1 MAPEGQLPYVPRLGS
16 PGGSL
21 RLLAGGVLVCGAGR
35 IQVGCWPDAL
45 PVAWASSQH
54 SGHSPGAGWGAFQT
68 EGQAETAPFMR
79 LLPRS
84 HAASPP
90 LCLCDSGEQSQ
101 PSQVPG
107 EGGDLASWQEQQD
120 DDFWKLQTPQL
131 PFHRSQHAGTGPQ
144 PSFWGLRAR
153 GSCLSGLRPF
163 HWAPPCWPTAP
174 GLPLGSSHRALP
186 PRSGLSPLLVRASW
200 LVTAF
205 RLLTGWPW
213 TVVGTAPLGRAP
225 L

>member
-1 MAPEGQLPYVPRLGS
+1 MLVGS
-16 PGGSL
+16 KW
-21 RLLAGGVLVCGAGR
+21 AAGR
-35 IQVGCWPDAL
+35 MPSLWPGL
-45 PVAWASSQH
+45 PRSTVD
-54 SGHSPGAGWGAFQT
+54 SPGAGWGAFQT

-153 GSCLSGLRPF
+153 GSCLSGLRLF

>member
-1 MAPEGQLPYVPRLGS
+1 MLVGS
-16 PGGSL
+16 KW
-21 RLLAGGVLVCGAGR
+21 AAGR
-35 IQVGCWPDAL
+35 MPSLWPGL
-45 PVAWASSQH
+45 PRSTVD
-54 SGHSPGAGWGAFQT
+54 SPGAGWGAFQT

-131 PFHRSQHAGTGPQ
+131 PFHRSQHAGTPAFLLGPQ
-144 PSFWGLRAR
+144 GTRVLPVRAAAVPLGTPVLAHCTRTSPGLQPPCPAPTLRPLALVSQ
-153 GSCLSGLRPF
+153 GQLAGHCLSPVNWVALDSGWHSPT
-163 HWAPPCWPTAP
+163 WQSPPVTTSGYMPPLGTQAAP
-174 GLPLGSSHRALP
+174 G
-186 PRSGLSPLLVRASW
+186 
-200 LVTAF
+200 TEM
-205 RLLTGWPW
+205 
-213 TVVGTAPLGRAP
+213 
-225 L
+225 